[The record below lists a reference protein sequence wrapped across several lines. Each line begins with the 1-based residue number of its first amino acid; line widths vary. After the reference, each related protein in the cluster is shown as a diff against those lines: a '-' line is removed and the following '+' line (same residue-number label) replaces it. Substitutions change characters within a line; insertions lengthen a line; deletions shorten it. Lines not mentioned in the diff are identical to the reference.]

1 MVLFFQVY
9 LGRKGVQGPW
19 GFESVSFKPQERAI
33 IAPQVL
39 PESSGAGR
47 GVSHCSLRIF
57 L

>member
-33 IAPQVL
+33 IAPHVL